1 MGAIFSRVFNVD
13 NFAFV
18 LLVLLAFIELLYIIE
33 RCLFLHGNRVEPQQ
47 FIGGIRTLLD
57 GGRIKDAIKV
67 CDEAPGIVPLI
78 VKEAI
83 RCKRLSCD
91 EIRNAFSNVAS
102 IQIPLLERRLGLIK
116 LIAKIAPLVSFIAV
130 LQFLRKSLK
139 GIGYAASYFSASDVL
154 NFMLSASAIVIL
166 GLLINIVGVIA
177 SHFLY
182 GRIKYLVHDMEVAAN
197 EMFAYFAS
205 ERAKK

>member
-83 RCKRLSCD
+83 RCKSLSCD
-91 EIRNAFSNVAS
+91 EMRNAFSNVAS
-102 IQIPLLERRLGLIK
+102 IQIPLLERRLELIK
-116 LIAKIAPLVSFIAV
+116 LIAKIAPLVSFVSV

-154 NFMLSASAIVIL
+154 NFMLSASSIVIF
-166 GLLINIVGVIA
+166 GIIINIVGVIA

-182 GRIKYLVHDMEVAAN
+182 GRVKYLVHDMEVAAN
-197 EMFAYFAS
+197 EMFAYFTS
-205 ERAKK
+205 ERDKK

>member
-1 MGAIFSRVFNVD
+1 VGAIFSSVFNVD

-18 LLVLLAFIELLYIIE
+18 LLVLLAFIELLYTIE

-57 GGRIKDAIKV
+57 GGRTKDAIKV

-91 EIRNAFSNVAS
+91 EMRNAFSNVVS

-139 GIGYAASYFSASDVL
+139 GIEYAASYFSASDVL
-154 NFMLSASAIVIL
+154 NFMLSASSIVIF
-166 GLLINIVGVIA
+166 GIIINIVGVIA

-182 GRIKYLVHDMEVAAN
+182 GRVKYLVHDMEVAAN

>member
-1 MGAIFSRVFNVD
+1 MGVILSRVFNVD

-18 LLVLLAFIELLYIIE
+18 LLVLLAFIELLYTIE

-91 EIRNAFSNVAS
+91 EMRNAFSNVAS
-102 IQIPLLERRLGLIK
+102 IQIPLLERRLELIK

-130 LQFLRKSLK
+130 LQLLRKSLK
-139 GIGYAASYFSASDVL
+139 GIEYAASYFSASDVL
-154 NFMLSASAIVIL
+154 NFILSASSIVIF
-166 GLLINIVGVIA
+166 GIIINIVGVIA

-182 GRIKYLVHDMEVAAN
+182 GRIKYLVHDTEVAAN
-197 EMFAYFAS
+197 GMFTYFAS

>member
-1 MGAIFSRVFNVD
+1 VGAIFSRVFNVD

-18 LLVLLAFIELLYIIE
+18 LLVLLAFIELLYIVE

-57 GGRIKDAIKV
+57 GGRTKDAIKV

-91 EIRNAFSNVAS
+91 EMRNAFSNVVS

-139 GIGYAASYFSASDVL
+139 GIEYAASYFSASDVL
-154 NFMLSASAIVIL
+154 NFMLSASSIVIF
-166 GLLINIVGVIA
+166 GIIINIVGVIA

-182 GRIKYLVHDMEVAAN
+182 GRVKYLVHDMEVAAN
-197 EMFAYFAS
+197 EMFACFTS

>member
-1 MGAIFSRVFNVD
+1 MGVILSRVFNVD

-18 LLVLLAFIELLYIIE
+18 LLVLLAFIELLYTIE

-57 GGRIKDAIKV
+57 GGRTKDAIKV

-91 EIRNAFSNVAS
+91 EMRNAFSNVVS

-154 NFMLSASAIVIL
+154 NFMLSASSIVIL

-182 GRIKYLVHDMEVAAN
+182 GRVKYLVHDMEVAAN
-197 EMFAYFAS
+197 EMFACFTS

>member
-91 EIRNAFSNVAS
+91 EMRNAFSNVAS

-139 GIGYAASYFSASDVL
+139 GIGYTASYFSASDVL
-154 NFMLSASAIVIL
+154 NFMLSASSIVIF
-166 GLLINIVGVIA
+166 GIIINVVGVIA

-182 GRIKYLVHDMEVAAN
+182 GRVKYLVYDMEVAAN
-197 EMFAYFAS
+197 EMFACFTS

>member
-18 LLVLLAFIELLYIIE
+18 LLVLLAFIELLYTIE
-33 RCLFLHGNRVEPQQ
+33 RCLFLHGNRVNPQQ

-91 EIRNAFSNVAS
+91 EMRNAFSNVAS

-116 LIAKIAPLVSFIAV
+116 LIAKIAPLVSFVSV

-139 GIGYAASYFSASDVL
+139 GIGYSALYFSASDVL
-154 NFMLSASAIVIL
+154 NFMLSASSIVIL

-182 GRIKYLVHDMEVAAN
+182 GRVKYLVHDMEVAAN
-197 EMFAYFAS
+197 EMFAYFTS

>member
-1 MGAIFSRVFNVD
+1 MGVILSRVFNVD

-91 EIRNAFSNVAS
+91 EMRNAFSNVAS

-139 GIGYAASYFSASDVL
+139 GIGYTASYFSASDVL
-154 NFMLSASAIVIL
+154 NFMLSASSIVIF
-166 GLLINIVGVIA
+166 GIIINVVGVIA

-182 GRIKYLVHDMEVAAN
+182 GRVKYLVYDMEVAAN
-197 EMFAYFAS
+197 EMFACFTS

>member
-154 NFMLSASAIVIL
+154 NFMLSVSSIVIF

-182 GRIKYLVHDMEVAAN
+182 GRVKYLVHDMEVAAN
-197 EMFAYFAS
+197 KMFAYFAS

>member
-1 MGAIFSRVFNVD
+1 MGAIFSSVFNVD

-18 LLVLLAFIELLYIIE
+18 LLVLLAFIELLYIME
-33 RCLFLHGNRVEPQQ
+33 RCLFLHGNRVNPQQ

-91 EIRNAFSNVAS
+91 EMRNAFSNVAS

-182 GRIKYLVHDMEVAAN
+182 GRIKYLVHDTEVAAN
-197 EMFAYFAS
+197 GMFTYFTS

>member
-91 EIRNAFSNVAS
+91 EMRNAFSNVAS
-102 IQIPLLERRLGLIK
+102 IQIPLLERRLELIK
-116 LIAKIAPLVSFIAV
+116 LIAKIAPLVSFVSV

-154 NFMLSASAIVIL
+154 NFMLSASSIVIF
-166 GLLINIVGVIA
+166 GIIINIVGVIA

-182 GRIKYLVHDMEVAAN
+182 GRVKYLVHDMEVAAN
-197 EMFAYFAS
+197 EMFAYFTS
-205 ERAKK
+205 ERDKK